1 MEPVEA
7 AITKIPVMTWYTIY
21 AKVVSIREEFE
32 PIREIDRQKEAA
44 GIGGELLKS
53 KGRSLGWFVVFEGSR
68 EAIHMGYEKPDIEA
82 GDEFKITFKK
92 VNHAKP
98 SEPSK

>member
-7 AITKIPVMTWYTIY
+7 LIKIPLKINYIIY
-21 AKVVSIREEFE
+21 SKVASIREEFE
-32 PIREIDRQKEAA
+32 PIREIDRPKEDA

-53 KGRSLGWFVVFEGSR
+53 KGRSLGWFVSFVGSR
-68 EAIHMGYEKPDIEA
+68 EAIYMGYEKPDIEV
-82 GDEFKITFKK
+82 GDEFKITFEK
-92 VNHAKP
+92 VKDAKP